1 MRCLNVFYPSWSNI
15 PRVPP
20 SMLKERNCWWNMVS
34 VVVVSLSWEC
44 WHCYALWT
52 YKEVKWPQ
60 GVIMTISSSNPPLSF
75 SNLKSQYSFYIV
87 CLGPVTASQW
97 ALNILR
103 YRNIVLANHLITAI
117 NYWLM
122 WSFKFLWIQRF
133 ILRSL
138 GTDKEGS
145 SKQELSQIIINCHLG

>member
-1 MRCLNVFYPSWSNI
+1 MIKHP
-15 PRVPP
+15 
-20 SMLKERNCWWNMVS
+20 ERPTQHAKREKLLVKYMVS
-34 VVVVSLSWEC
+34 VVVSLSGEC
-44 WHCYALWT
+44 WHWYALWT

-75 SNLKSQYSFYIV
+75 SNLNSQYTVFILSVWVFWM
-87 CLGPVTASQW
+87 PASSECSIFWDQKY
-97 ALNILR
+97 L
-103 YRNIVLANHLITAI
+103 VLANHLITAI

-138 GTDKEGS
+138 GTDKEGG
-145 SKQELSQIIINCHLG
+145 SKQELSQIIINCLPGPT